1 MRESTHGMHIRADG
15 GEPSESEPYISVL
28 TRARDEVGELAYYL
42 EQTLQKLREVN
53 QHLEGS
59 ARDVP
64 GVLHDLREIVRMT
77 EAGTV
82 TVLEETEAL
91 MDEGRAAGRLV
102 TQIQES
108 LKKGEV
114 TDCDADLGQLQALV
128 GAGDTRITN
137 IMSALQFQ
145 DLTSQK
151 IQGAFDVLEEVM
163 VRLSRIRALLDVGR
177 EVTPAADGQN
187 GAAGHEPR
195 EEKSGQALA
204 DELLRGF
211 VG

>member
-1 MRESTHGMHIRADG
+1 MLESTERMHITRAA
-15 GEPSESEPYISVL
+15 GEPSASVPYVSVL
-28 TRARDEVGELAYYL
+28 ERARDEVGALTYYL

-64 GVLHDLREIVRMT
+64 SVLHDLREIVRMT

-91 MDEGRAAGRLV
+91 MDEGQAAGRLV
-102 TQIQES
+102 AEIQKC
-108 LKKGEV
+108 LRQGQVADGE
-114 TDCDADLGQLQALV
+114 TRLDELQALIRS
-128 GAGDTRITN
+128 GDTRITT

-163 VRLSRIRALLDVGR
+163 VRLARIRTLLDAGR
-177 EVTPAADGQN
+177 EAPAATAGQN
-187 GAAGHEPR
+187 GSPHRQPSEQ
-195 EEKSGQALA
+195 KSGQALA